1 MYTALVIDDEE
12 IIRRGIV
19 RKLERFF
26 PDIETAQAQE
36 NAIEALHYIQTHP
49 VDIVFVDIRMPMLDG
64 LEFIKR
70 ARQHCSTLQFVI
82 VSGYTSFEYAKE
94 AIHLGVK
101 DYLLKPI
108 DNQEFQGVVH
118 RIIGELEQKESNLKN
133 ENQVKAQAEEGRF
146 QKKNR
151 YLTELIRV
159 DSTMDTVELLK
170 DLEGLDIHFL
180 YSHFRTVVI
189 LVQNIRTVPEF
200 EDVSGQYI
208 LQFAVCNIMNEIFM
222 NCGCRIFAHEKKENQ
237 FIAILNTE
245 TSLASHFLLEKTK
258 YLVEVLK
265 NIYGMQVFAGIGGEV
280 DCPEDICVSYTQ
292 AQESALQGLVLADQ
306 TVGIHQ
312 KRTGR
317 STKLQFLNEFEKNI
331 LEGYLKSQNQK
342 GIAEF
347 IQRLLEDCKKEGV
360 GYANIRILCFD
371 IYMLVVKML
380 QEKGLHAEWAMG
392 MFDEMEEKIEKGAN
406 LRDVEKFLTDNL
418 IEVSGQFDT
427 HKKSSGKALIEEIR
441 EYVDSHY
448 SKDISL
454 GSIAGKF
461 YINASYLS
469 QLFKKEMNIKFIDY
483 ITKIRLEKAI
493 ELLKDTS
500 LTVNEIAEAVGY
512 KDARY
517 FREIFV
523 KHMGKTP
530 SQYRKTGES

>member
-26 PDIETAQAQE
+26 PDIEAAPAQE

-64 LEFIKR
+64 LEFIRR
-70 ARQHCSTLQFVI
+70 ARQYNSALQFVI
-82 VSGYTSFEYAKE
+82 ISGFTNFEYAKE

-108 DNQEFQGVVH
+108 DNQEFQNVVN
-118 RIIGELEQKESNLKN
+118 RILAELEQKESDIKN
-133 ENQVKAQAEEGRF
+133 ENRVRAQAEEGRF
-146 QKKNR
+146 QKKKR
-151 YLTELIRV
+151 YLTEIIRV

-170 DLEGLDIHFL
+170 DLETLDIGFPNP
-180 YSHFRTVVI
+180 YFRTVVI
-189 LVQNIRTVPEF
+189 LVQNIRKVPEF
-200 EDVSGQYI
+200 EDVSGQDV

-222 NCGCRIFAHEKKENQ
+222 NCGCQVFAHEKKENQ

-245 TSLASHFLLEKTK
+245 TPLASHFLLEKAK

-265 NIYGMQVFAGIGGEV
+265 SIYGMQAFAGIGDEV
-280 DCPEDICVSYTQ
+280 NSPEDICVSYTQ
-292 AQESALQGLVLADQ
+292 ARESALQGLILADQ
-306 TVGIHQ
+306 AVGIHEGEKNKKSKFQ
-312 KRTGR
+312 
-317 STKLQFLNEFEKNI
+317 LMNEFDKNV
-331 LEGYLKSQNQK
+331 LEGYLKSQNQE
-342 GIAEF
+342 GIREF
-347 IQRLLEDCKKEGV
+347 IQKLLDGCREEGV
-360 GYANIRILCFD
+360 DYVNIRILCFD
-371 IYMLVVKML
+371 IYMLVVRML
-380 QEKGLHAEWAMG
+380 QEKGLHAESAMG
-392 MFDEMEEKIEKGAN
+392 MFEEMEEKTEKGVT
-406 LRDVEKFLTDNL
+406 LSEIERSL
-418 IEVSGQFDT
+418 IENLTEISASFDT
-427 HKKSSGKALIEEIR
+427 HKKSSGKALIEEIQ

-469 QLFKKEMNIKFIDY
+469 QLFKKEMNTKFIDY
-483 ITKIRLEKAI
+483 ITSIRLEKAI
-493 ELLKDTS
+493 ELLKSTS

-530 SQYRKTGES
+530 SQYRKMQES